1 MCWKHPS
8 GVGVAVRAAPVTA
21 GSTAGFTPH
30 TSAPPP
36 AAASPAS
43 GGKVGYIPA
52 CVAC

>member
-1 MCWKHPS
+1 MCWKQPS

-21 GSTAGFTPH
+21 GSTADFTPH

-36 AAASPAS
+36 AAASPVS

-52 CVAC
+52 CGAC